1 MVDSWSREL
10 FMPLTFKAK
19 QEILSTGVATQ
30 MKPLQQYIYFYMELF
45 IQYVVL
51 AFESLDEILWC
62 YHSNGNSLAVL
73 SHGTIYLV
81 CRSNF

>member
-10 FMPLTFKAK
+10 FMLLTFKAK
-19 QEILSTGVATQ
+19 QEILSIGVATQ

>member
-19 QEILSTGVATQ
+19 QEILSIGVATQ

-45 IQYVVL
+45 I
-51 AFESLDEILWC
+51 
-62 YHSNGNSLAVL
+62 
-73 SHGTIYLV
+73 
-81 CRSNF
+81 